1 MCYIDNINQKKKE
14 YYNDEEAQVTKKD
27 LIGLGIFF
35 CKGTNSIKNLKILK
49 NKNKSNEINIKSNTP
64 REINKKNN
72 NNAIKE
78 INQKTHR
85 EDKEETKVDANK
97 KNENENKDNNP
108 IDIIDN
114 KNSNEYNLVE
124 LSISQKNIEQIDN
137 EDVKHS
143 LSIDGDNNVVKKLK
157 INKMNNILNNSDE
170 EKSQSNKLKKNFFK
184 EENS

>member
-1 MCYIDNINQKKKE
+1 M
-14 YYNDEEAQVTKKD
+14 
-27 LIGLGIFF
+27 
-35 CKGTNSIKNLKILK
+35 KILK

-143 LSIDGDNNVVKKLK
+143 LSIDGDDNVVKKNSMIIQIIEKPNQRKQQILLMFMYQN
-157 INKMNNILNNSDE
+157 IIKMFMN
-170 EKSQSNKLKKNFFK
+170 Q
-184 EENS
+184 